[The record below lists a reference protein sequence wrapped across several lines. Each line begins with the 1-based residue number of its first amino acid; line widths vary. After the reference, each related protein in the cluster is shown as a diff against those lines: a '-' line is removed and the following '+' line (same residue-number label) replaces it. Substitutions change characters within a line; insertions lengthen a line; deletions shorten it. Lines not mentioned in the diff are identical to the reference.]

1 MSIFWMI
8 CIFIIKAK
16 IYLLQKYYLKMLQ
29 FIKFTEDEN
38 SYMSNIKSNI
48 KSDLKQGKR
57 LFNR

>member
-1 MSIFWMI
+1 MI

-16 IYLLQKYYLKMLQ
+16 IYFLQKYYLKKFQ
-29 FIKFTEDEN
+29 FIKLTEDEN